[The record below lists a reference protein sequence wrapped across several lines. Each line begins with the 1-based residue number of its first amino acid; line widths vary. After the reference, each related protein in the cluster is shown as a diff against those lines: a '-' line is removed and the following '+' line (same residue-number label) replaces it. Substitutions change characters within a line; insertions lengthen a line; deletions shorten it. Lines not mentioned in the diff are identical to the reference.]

1 MSIANLLTSNNYKLY
16 VNTPPSGINVD
27 GTQLKST
34 EQEDKKEYELVL
46 PPLVDYSSP
55 LGVVGV
61 ITGTRDEFEDKITLN
76 WLSTIPGGVIP
87 DPLIVNNLTVNQL
100 ASIGGNLDVE
110 GSTTLENVEVSTSA
124 QFNQNIT
131 VLNNAEILNLRISN
145 PAYNNYSKIGYN
157 GNQVINYNLP
167 LTQTASENIQY
178 YMTATRTGANTQ
190 LNLTDQTLAPIVGPK
205 SFYFLKLPTSPET
218 YIKRFALASPTYT
231 TGFTI
236 DKNVGVFY
244 YLTLKFKGVKT
255 GGTNWD
261 NTVSLTGTNFASQS
275 VSTNYFILYNDTS
288 DEEWTYNYNHIIQI
302 FDQSPGNTQIN
313 VFFEAGMTSAQAQ
326 WDLLNVEVILTPIT
340 NVFPA
345 TPV

>member
-1 MSIANLLTSNNYKLY
+1 MSIANLLTQNNYKLY

-46 PPLVDYSSP
+46 PPLVDYTAP
-55 LGVVGV
+55 VGAVGV

-87 DPLIVNNLTVNQL
+87 DPLIVNNLEVNQS
-100 ASIGGNLDVE
+100 AAIVGNLDVE
-110 GSTTLENVEVSTSA
+110 GSTTLENVIVSTSA
-124 QFNQNIT
+124 EFNEDIT
-131 VLNNAEILNLRISN
+131 VYNNANILNLRISN

-205 SFYFLKLPTSPET
+205 SFYFLKEPTLPSTF
-218 YIKRFALASPTYT
+218 IKQFTQASPTYT
-231 TGFTI
+231 TSFTI

-244 YLTLKFKGVKT
+244 YLTLKFRGKKT
-255 GGTNWD
+255 GGSNWD
-261 NTVSLTGTNFASQS
+261 NTVSFTGTNFESQS
-275 VSTNYFILYNDTS
+275 VSTNYFLLYNETNN
-288 DEEWTYNYNHIIQI
+288 EVWTYNYNHIIQI
-302 FDQSPGNTQIN
+302 LDQVPGNTQIN
-313 VFFEAGMTSAQAQ
+313 VNYSALMETAQAQ
-326 WDLLNVEVILTPIT
+326 WELQNVEVILTPIT
-340 NVFPA
+340 NVFSA